1 MRKLTGLEK
10 VAAFLSIIGEEA
22 ATNVFKHLDPLELAR
37 VIPMMARVKITTDSA
52 EGVIRDFYEKT
63 EHAMVGVDEEYIK
76 SVLTK
81 AFGDEQAGKLIEKI
95 ASGASAF
102 DIIRWLDAGSI
113 ATMLLKEHPQTIA
126 IVLAHLEATQAA
138 EVLAKL
144 PESLKIEVSLRIAS
158 LDQISPVI
166 IGELEDVLHS
176 QLQSYTR
183 GRKIGGISTVAEIL
197 NHLDRSSE
205 DLILRNIEEQDQI
218 LADEIRKLMFTFDDL
233 MTVDDRG
240 IQMILKEITTDD
252 LALSL
257 KMAADELR
265 DKIFRNMSQRAV
277 QILKEEI
284 EAKGAVRVSDVER
297 AQMNIVKVAKKLEE
311 EGKIIAGGKGEE
323 VIT

>member
-1 MRKLTGLEK
+1 M
-10 VAAFLSIIGEEA
+10 GEEA

-144 PESLKIEVSLRIAS
+144 PESLKIEVSLMDRQSRPDFSCHHRRTRRRAAFPAPE
-158 LDQISPVI
+158 LHTGTEDRRDQ
-166 IGELEDVLHS
+166 H
-176 QLQSYTR
+176 
-183 GRKIGGISTVAEIL
+183 GGGDPEPP
-197 NHLDRSSE
+197 
-205 DLILRNIEEQDQI
+205 
-218 LADEIRKLMFTFDDL
+218 
-233 MTVDDRG
+233 
-240 IQMILKEITTDD
+240 
-252 LALSL
+252 
-257 KMAADELR
+257 
-265 DKIFRNMSQRAV
+265 
-277 QILKEEI
+277 
-284 EAKGAVRVSDVER
+284 
-297 AQMNIVKVAKKLEE
+297 
-311 EGKIIAGGKGEE
+311 
-323 VIT
+323 